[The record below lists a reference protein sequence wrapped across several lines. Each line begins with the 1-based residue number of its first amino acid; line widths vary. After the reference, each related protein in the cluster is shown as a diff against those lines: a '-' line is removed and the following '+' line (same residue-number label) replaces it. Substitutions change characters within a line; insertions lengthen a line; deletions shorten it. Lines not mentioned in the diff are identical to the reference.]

1 MNMSSFVSTKPPTC
15 INLHNISLNSNIRKS
30 SISSKSRFHYNL
42 SSVRQSQRQRSLT
55 VRSSIEPVPPPPTP
69 SSPTPAGFPGRK
81 GWIAGAVLA
90 LLLSFLKDKWGPLFL
105 LRKEVDQR
113 LQTVEDVAEGLEKLA
128 DKVEHMA
135 EDIGEKL
142 PEGSSLKRVA
152 TLIEDAAEKVEL
164 AAHLTD
170 TAIDKIQELEDQV
183 DSYAK
188 SEKTKASQSIEEN
201 NTSNNSKPA
210 S

>member
-1 MNMSSFVSTKPPTC
+1 MNMSLFVSTKPSTC
-15 INLHNISLNSNIRKS
+15 INFHNISLNSNSRQS
-30 SISSKSRFHYNL
+30 SLGSKSRFHHNL
-42 SSVRQSQRQRSLT
+42 SSLRPSQRQRSLT
-55 VRSSIEPVPPPPTP
+55 VRSSIDQFRHQPLQVP
-69 SSPTPAGFPGRK
+69 R
-81 GWIAGAVLA
+81 
-90 LLLSFLKDKWGPLFL
+90 LLDFLE
-105 LRKEVDQR
+105 EVDQK

-152 TLIEDAAEKVEL
+152 TLIEDASEKVEL

-170 TAIDKIQELEDQV
+170 TAIDKIQELEDQM

-188 SEKTKASQSIEEN
+188 SEQTKASQSIEEN
-201 NTSNNSKPA
+201 NTSNNNKPA